1 MENIKIVVDA
11 GHGGEDPGAVKDNIK
26 EKDLTLMIS
35 KYMEEKLKEAGIPV
49 TMTRVDDETLS
60 KDERVKRILN
70 AYGNTPN
77 VIVISNHIN
86 STADEIGP
94 EGAEVIYALRNN
106 SEFAQNIL
114 EELSKKGQKVKN
126 AYQRRL
132 SSDESKDYYFIHR
145 ETENTTPVIIE
156 YGFINNPDDLKRIQE
171 NYKDYVDAVVKAIK
185 ETFNVKKNEEDMIS
199 YVVKSGDTL
208 WSIARRFGVSVETLR
223 RANGIYSDML
233 MIGQIIR
240 IPIKSIMYSDE
251 YIMYQ
256 VKPGDT
262 LWSIARRFNTTVD
275 SIVIANNLTTNM
287 LMIGQQ
293 LKIPIKNHIYIVRYG
308 DSLWQI
314 ARRFQTTVDDLKK
327 MNNLTGDTIYIG
339 QTLKVM

>member
-11 GHGGEDPGAVKDNIK
+11 GHGGEDPGAVKDDIK

-49 TMTRVDDETLS
+49 TMTRIDDETLP
-60 KDERVKRILN
+60 KDERVKRILS

-86 STADEIGP
+86 STADEVGP

-106 SEFAQNIL
+106 SEFAENIL
-114 EELSKKGQKVKN
+114 DELSKKGQKVRN

-132 SSDESKDYYFIHR
+132 PSDESKDYYFIHR
-145 ETENTTPVIIE
+145 DTENTTPVIIE

-171 NYKDYVDAVVKAIK
+171 NYREYVDAVVKAIK
-185 ETFNVKKNEEDMIS
+185 ETFNVKKDEEDIIT

-233 MIGQIIR
+233 MIGQIIK
-240 IPIKSIMYSDE
+240 IPVKSIMYNDE
-251 YIMYQ
+251 YVMYQ

-287 LMIGQQ
+287 LMVGQQ

>member
-11 GHGGEDPGAVKDNIK
+11 GHGGDDPGAVKEDIK

-49 TMTRVDDETLS
+49 TMTRIDDETLP
-60 KDERVKRILN
+60 KDERVKRILE

-86 STADEIGP
+86 STADEVGP
-94 EGAEVIYALRNN
+94 EGAEIIYALRNN

-114 EELSKKGQKVKN
+114 DALSKAGQKTRNV
-126 AYQRRL
+126 YQRIL
-132 SSDESKDYYFIHR
+132 PSDESKDYYFIHR
-145 ETENTTPVIIE
+145 ETENTTPIIIE
-156 YGFINNPDDLKRIQE
+156 YGFINNPDDLRRVQE

-185 ETFNVKKNEEDMIS
+185 ETFNIKTGKEDMLT

-223 RANGIYSDML
+223 RANGIYSDIL
-233 MIGQIIR
+233 SIGQIIK
-240 IPIKSIMYSDE
+240 IPLKSISFNDE

-256 VKPGDT
+256 VMPGDT

-275 SIVIANNLTTNM
+275 SIAVANNLSTNM

-293 LKIPIKNHIYIVRYG
+293 LKIPIRNHIYIVRYG
-308 DSLWQI
+308 DSLWKI
-314 ARRFQTTVDDLKK
+314 ARRFQTTVDSLKK
-327 MNNLTGDTIYIG
+327 MNNLTTDTIYIG